1 MSNSML
7 GQFEVTSGISG
18 ETLAEVTAA
27 ACLLVVTLWVSW
39 VALSSLRQLRDET
52 LAVGDVASR
61 ILWGGLVFCMVVAL
75 IAFVE

>member
-1 MSNSML
+1 MNDSLL

-18 ETLAEVTAA
+18 EVLAEITAA

-39 VALSSLRQLRDET
+39 VAVSSLRQLRDET
-52 LAVGDVASR
+52 LTVGEVAAR
-61 ILWGGLVFCMVVAL
+61 ILWAGLMFCVVVAL